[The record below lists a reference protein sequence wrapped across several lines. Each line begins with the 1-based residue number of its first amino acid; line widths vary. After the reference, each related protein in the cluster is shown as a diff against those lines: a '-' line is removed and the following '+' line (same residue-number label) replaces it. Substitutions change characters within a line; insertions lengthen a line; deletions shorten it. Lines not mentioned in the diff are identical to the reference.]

1 MEALQGFLPLILFG
15 VVFYFLLIRPQQKN
29 QKMRKEMIA
38 SLKKGD
44 KIVTIGGIIGTIKEL
59 REDDMTLRVGD
70 NLDIKM
76 MRYSVD
82 RVTNEEGKQ

>member
-1 MEALQGFLPLILFG
+1 MEALQGFLPLILFL
-15 VVFYFLLIRPQQKN
+15 VVFYFFLIRPQQKH

-59 REDDMTLRVGD
+59 REEDMTVRLGD

-76 MRYSVD
+76 MKYSVD
-82 RVTNEEGKQ
+82 RVTNEEGQ